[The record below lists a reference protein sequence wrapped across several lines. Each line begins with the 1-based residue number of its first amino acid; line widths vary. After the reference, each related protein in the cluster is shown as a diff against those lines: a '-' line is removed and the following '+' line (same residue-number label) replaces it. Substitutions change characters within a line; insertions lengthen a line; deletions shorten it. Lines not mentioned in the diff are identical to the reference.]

1 MDLDEIRE
9 DSGFT
14 DGEMDAEEDW
24 ADGDTTFS
32 DADMSIGGEIA
43 ALAEDGEVS
52 CRSTMPVCSLSHTRR
67 EHC

>member
-1 MDLDEIRE
+1 
-9 DSGFT
+9 
-14 DGEMDAEEDW
+14 
-24 ADGDTTFS
+24 
-32 DADMSIGGEIA
+32 MSIGGEIA